1 MVAQPSPDVSQ
12 RIRERAY
19 ALWQQEG
26 CPENQAHR
34 HWERAQAAE
43 QAATDHVVDV
53 EEEDSFPASDP
64 PSRSAAIGLR

>member
-1 MVAQPSPDVSQ
+1 MPEFYPDLAQ
-12 RIRERAY
+12 RTRERAY

-26 CPENQAHR
+26 CPADRASQ
-34 HWERAQAAE
+34 HWECAQAAE
-43 QAATDHVVDV
+43 LAATERLIDV

>member
-1 MVAQPSPDVSQ
+1 MHRQHPDTAQ

-26 CPENQAHR
+26 CPNGQAAR
-34 HWERAQAAE
+34 HWDCAEAAE
-43 QAATDHVVDV
+43 LAATDRLVDV

-64 PSRSAAIGLR
+64 PSRSAAVGLR

>member
-1 MVAQPSPDVSQ
+1 MPELYPDLAQ
-12 RIRERAY
+12 RTRERAY

-26 CPENQAHR
+26 CPDNQAAR

-43 QAATDHVVDV
+43 LAATDRLIDV